1 MFKEDFLHYIWKFK
15 RFKTQHL
22 VTTNGE
28 TIQIVKVGVHNQ
40 DSGPDFF
47 NAQLK
52 IGNTTWAGNVEIHLK
67 SSDWNAHL
75 HQKDKAYDN
84 VILHVVYEDNAE
96 VKNTNNNLI
105 PTLELKENI
114 DLDLLHHYH
123 QLIYSKNKIPCGNQ
137 LNKVTTFEFNNWLE
151 RLLLERLER
160 KTILITNHLKQ
171 NKNNLDE
178 TFYHFLFK
186 YFGLNVNAI
195 PFEQLAQNTPLK
207 IIEKHPQQIS
217 IEALLYGQAG
227 FLNDDLNDEYFQR
240 LKKEYAFLQAKFQL
254 QGIDKV
260 TWKFSKLR
268 PSNFPTIRI
277 SQLAM
282 LLKNHPRL
290 FSKILELKE
299 VKSIQQ
305 LFKTQASAYWLTH
318 YQFGVETNSK
328 PKKVGKT
335 LLNNLIIN
343 VVAPFLF
350 VYGKQHQ
357 QEKYIHLALQLLE
370 QTPAEANS
378 IITNWKAL
386 GIKSSNAA
394 KTQALIELKNNH
406 CTPKKCLSCYVGNK
420 LLNSI

>member
-15 RFKTQHL
+15 RFKTQDL

-28 TIQIVKVGVHNQ
+28 SIHIIKVGLHNQ

-52 IGNTTWAGNVEIHLK
+52 IGNTTWVGNVEIHLK
-67 SSDWNAHL
+67 SSDWNAHQ
-75 HQKDKAYDN
+75 HQKDKAYNN

-96 VKNTNNNLI
+96 VKNTNKNNI

-137 LNKVTTFEFNNWLE
+137 LNKIPKFDFDNWLE

-160 KTILITNHLKQ
+160 KTTLIDKHLKQ
-171 NKNNLDE
+171 NKNNLEE

-227 FLNDDLNDEYFQR
+227 FLNDNIEDEYFQR

-254 QGIDKV
+254 QAMDKV

-282 LLKNHPRL
+282 LLKKHPRL
-290 FSKILELKE
+290 FSKILELE
-299 VKSIQQ
+299 NVKAIQQ
-305 LFKTQASAYWLTH
+305 LFQTTSSEYWLNH
-318 YQFGVETNSK
+318 YQFGVESKSK
-328 PKKVGKT
+328 PKKMGKT
-335 LLNNLIIN
+335 MLNNLIIN

-350 VYGKQHQ
+350 VYGKLHQ
-357 QEKYIHLALQLLE
+357 QERYIDLALQLLE
-370 QTPAEANS
+370 QTPAETNS
-378 IITNWKAL
+378 IINSWKSL
-386 GIKSSNAA
+386 KVESKNAA
-394 KTQALIELKNNH
+394 NTQALIELKNNY
-406 CTPKKCLSCYVGNK
+406 CTPKKCLNCHVGNK

>member
-15 RFKTQHL
+15 RFNTQHL
-22 VTTNGE
+22 VTTTGE
-28 TIQIVKVGVHNQ
+28 TIQIIKVGIHNQ

-47 NAQLK
+47 NTLLK
-52 IGNTTWAGNVEIHLK
+52 IGNTTWAGNVEIHIK
-67 SSDWNAHL
+67 SSDWNAHN

-96 VKNTNNNLI
+96 IKNTNNNLI

-114 DLDLLHHYH
+114 DLNLLHHYH

-137 LNKVTTFEFNNWLE
+137 LNKITLFELNNWLE

-160 KTILITNHLKQ
+160 KTNLIINHLQ
-171 NKNNLDE
+171 RNKNNFDE
-178 TFYHFLFK
+178 TFYTFLFK

-217 IEALLYGQAG
+217 VEALLYGQAG
-227 FLNDDLNDEYFQR
+227 FLNDYLQDEYFQR
-240 LKKEYAFLQAKFQL
+240 LQKEYIFLRVKFQL
-254 QGIDKV
+254 QVMDKV

-282 LLKNHPRL
+282 LLKDHPRL
-290 FSKILELKE
+290 FSKIIELKH

-305 LFKTQASAYWLTH
+305 LFKAEASAYWLTH
-318 YQFGVETNSK
+318 YQFGVESKFK

-350 VYGKQHQ
+350 VFGKQHQ
-357 QEKYIHLALQLLE
+357 QEKYINLALQLLE
-370 QTPAEANS
+370 QTHAESNS
-378 IITNWKAL
+378 IISNWKAL
-386 GIKSSNAA
+386 GIEPTNAA
-394 KTQALIELKNNH
+394 KTQALIELKNNY
-406 CTPKKCLSCYVGNK
+406 CTPKKCLSCYVGNR
-420 LLNSI
+420 LLSES